1 MRQEYNKICRKRLQC
16 LPPEKQSGLF
26 GMLILQ
32 HGLSLQRPAK
42 LRLVAKIKI
51 QSDLIKIL
59 L

>member
-1 MRQEYNKICRKRLQC
+1 MRQEHNKICRKRLC